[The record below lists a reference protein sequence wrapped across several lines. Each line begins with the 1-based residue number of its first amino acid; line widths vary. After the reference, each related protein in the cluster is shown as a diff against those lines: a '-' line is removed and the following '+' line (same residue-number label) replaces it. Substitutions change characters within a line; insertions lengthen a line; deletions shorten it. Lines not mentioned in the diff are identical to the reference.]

1 VLLRI
6 KVPKSE
12 HKVEVE
18 TERDGFLVLNGKKYP
33 IDGEVSELIVDM
45 LEELIDL
52 RDMVN
57 IYENEF
63 SGQRGEA

>member
-1 VLLRI
+1 M
-6 KVPKSE
+6 
-12 HKVEVE
+12 EVE
-18 TERDGFLVLNGKKYP
+18 TKRDGFLVLNGKRYP

-52 RDMVN
+52 RDVVN

-63 SGQRGEA
+63 SGSRGEA

>member
-1 VLLRI
+1 MRI

-18 TERDGFLVLNGKKYP
+18 TERAGFLMLNGKKYP
-33 IDGEVSELIVDM
+33 IDGEVSALIVDM

-52 RDMVN
+52 RDVVN

-63 SGQRGEA
+63 AGYRGEA

>member
-1 VLLRI
+1 MLLKTI
-6 KVPKSE
+6 VHKSE

-18 TERDGFLVLNGKKYP
+18 TKRDGFLVLNGKRYP

-52 RDMVN
+52 RDVVN

-63 SGQRGEA
+63 SGSRGEA

>member
-1 VLLRI
+1 MLLRI

-18 TERDGFLVLNGKKYP
+18 TERAGFLMLNGKKYP
-33 IDGEVSELIVDM
+33 IDGEVSALIVDM

-52 RDMVN
+52 RDVVN

-63 SGQRGEA
+63 AGYRGEA